1 MGIRV
6 ETDLSQV
13 RNRLERVKGQ
23 LVQKR
28 REYVRELARRLMQQI
43 IDRTPVETGRAR
55 SGWNQDIGEEVEE
68 GETTRISVTNEVE
81 YINFLEFGTSKMQAA
96 AMVRSSLNQSRREV
110 DSISLN
116 VFE

>member
-6 ETDLSQV
+6 ETDLSQAMD
-13 RNRLERVKGQ
+13 RLERARGG
-23 LVQKR
+23 LDQKR
-28 REYVRELARRLMQQI
+28 REFVRELARRLMQQI

-55 SGWNQDIGEEVEE
+55 SGWNQGLGEEVEE

-81 YINFLEFGTSKMQAA
+81 YINFLEFGTSKMRAA

-110 DSISLN
+110 DSIPLN